1 MSALLS
7 CVTLSSACVTVTGRG
22 SEVGS
27 SSVRLPCCARLGQP
41 GRLSPHKLI
50 MTYDI
55 AVIGGGIVGL
65 SFAMQA
71 TEKFPRLRVA
81 VLEKEA
87 GVARHQSGHNS
98 GVNHSG
104 VYYQAG
110 SLKARLCVAGAREMV
125 EFCSRQ
131 GIPHKV
137 CGKLIVATS
146 SGEAARLDELLVR
159 GVANGL
165 EGLRLL
171 EREAML
177 EIEPHVGGVRA
188 LHVPSTGITDFAAVA
203 AKYAE
208 IAVGR
213 GAVVKTEAE
222 VVGFDRSP
230 SAKSGAIS
238 DAAGDAVVVRTR
250 AGDLSARY
258 VVNCA
263 GLYSD
268 RVARMA
274 GDDPGMMIVPFRGEY
289 YDLAPAR
296 GELVRGLIY
305 PVPDPR
311 YPFLGV
317 HFTRRIHGNVDAGPN
332 AVLAFRREGYRWRDF
347 DLGEALEVARDTGF
361 RAMARREWRSGL
373 AEFRRSLLKR
383 EFVRSCQRLVPAGR
397 MEDMTP
403 GGSGVRAQA
412 VGADGALVDDFRFVG
427 RERFLH
433 VLNVPSPAATA
444 SLPSGREILN
454 MVPAEIVGH

>member
-1 MSALLS
+1 
-7 CVTLSSACVTVTGRG
+7 
-22 SEVGS
+22 
-27 SSVRLPCCARLGQP
+27 
-41 GRLSPHKLI
+41 

-65 SFAMQA
+65 SFAMHT
-71 TEKFPRLRVA
+71 TERFPRLRVV

-87 GVARHQSGHNS
+87 GVARHQTGHNS
-98 GVNHSG
+98 GVIHSG
-104 VYYQAG
+104 VYYKAG

-125 EFCSRQ
+125 EFCSRH
-131 GIPHKV
+131 GIPHEV
-137 CGKLIVATS
+137 CGKLIVATNS
-146 SGEAARLDELLVR
+146 EEAARLDELLAR

-171 EREAML
+171 GREAML

-188 LHVPSTGITDFAAVA
+188 LLVPSTGITDYAAVT

-208 IAVGR
+208 IAVAG
-213 GAVVKTEAE
+213 GAE
-222 VVGFDRSP
+222 VRTNAAVLGFQRTSD
-230 SAKSGAIS
+230 AKS
-238 DAAGDAVVVRTR
+238 AAKRDEVVVRTR
-250 AGDLSARY
+250 AGDFSARY

-268 RVARMA
+268 RVARLA
-274 GDDPGMMIVPFRGEY
+274 GDDPGMMLVPFRGEY
-289 YDLAPAR
+289 YDLAAAR
-296 GELVRGLIY
+296 QSLVRGLIY
-305 PVPDPR
+305 PVSDPR

-317 HFTRRIHGNVDAGPN
+317 HFTRRIQGNVDAGPN

-347 DLGEALEVARDTGF
+347 DLGEAMEVFMDSGF
-361 RAMARREWRSGL
+361 RAMARQHWRNGVG
-373 AEFRRSLLKR
+373 EFRRSLRKR
-383 EFVRSCQRLVPAGR
+383 EFVRSCQRLVPAVW

-412 VGADGALVDDFRFVG
+412 VAPDGALVDDFRFVG

-444 SLPSGREILN
+444 SLPIGREILK
-454 MVPAEIVGH
+454 MVPAEIVG

>member
-1 MSALLS
+1 LRGLD
-7 CVTLSSACVTVTGRG
+7 GRG
-22 SEVGS
+22 
-27 SSVRLPCCARLGQP
+27 AR
-41 GRLSPHKLI
+41 PHTSNPTQNAQA

-71 TEKFPRLRVA
+71 TEKFPRLRLV

-98 GVNHSG
+98 GVIHSG

-125 EFCSRQ
+125 EFCSRH
-131 GIPHKV
+131 GIPHEV
-137 CGKLIVATS
+137 CGKLIVATNS
-146 SGEAARLDELLVR
+146 EEAARLDELLAR

-171 EREAML
+171 ERAAML
-177 EIEPHVGGVRA
+177 EIEPHVGGARA
-188 LHVPSTGITDFAAVA
+188 LHVPSTGITDYALVT

-208 IAVGR
+208 IATGR
-213 GAVVKTEAE
+213 GVDVKTNAG
-222 VVGFDRSP
+222 VVGFKRAS
-230 SAKSGAIS
+230 SGS
-238 DAAGDAVVVRTR
+238 SGAAGDAVVVRTR
-250 AGDLSARY
+250 AGDFSARY

-274 GDDPGMMIVPFRGEY
+274 GDDPGMMIIPFRGEY
-289 YDLAPAR
+289 YDLEASR
-296 GELVRGLIY
+296 KELVRGLIY

-347 DLGEALEVARDTGF
+347 ELGEAMEVFLDAGF
-361 RAMARREWRSGL
+361 QAMARQHWKNGL
-373 AEFRRSLLKR
+373 AEFRRSLRKR
-383 EFVRSCQRLVPAGR
+383 EFVRSCQRLVPAVR

-412 VGADGALVDDFRFVG
+412 VGADGALVDDFRFVA

-444 SLPSGREILN
+444 SLPIGREILK
-454 MVPAEIVGH
+454 MVPAEIVG

>member
-1 MSALLS
+1 
-7 CVTLSSACVTVTGRG
+7 
-22 SEVGS
+22 
-27 SSVRLPCCARLGQP
+27 
-41 GRLSPHKLI
+41 

-65 SFAMQA
+65 SFAMQVG
-71 TEKFPRLRVA
+71 ERFPRLRVV

-87 GVARHQSGHNS
+87 GVARHQTGHNS
-98 GVNHSG
+98 GVIHSG
-104 VYYQAG
+104 VYYKAG

-125 EFCSRQ
+125 EFCSRH
-131 GIPHKV
+131 GIPHEV
-137 CGKLIVATS
+137 CGKLIVATNA
-146 SGEAARLDELLVR
+146 EETARLDDLLAR

-171 EREAML
+171 GREAML
-177 EIEPHVGGVRA
+177 EIEPHVGGLRA
-188 LHVPSTGITDFAAVA
+188 LHVPSTGITDYAAVT

-213 GAVVKTEAE
+213 GAEVKTTAA
-222 VVGFDRSP
+222 VVGFDRTSDT
-230 SAKSGAIS
+230 KSGAG
-238 DAAGDAVVVRTR
+238 AAVVVRTR
-250 AGDLSARY
+250 AGDFSARY

-268 RVARMA
+268 RIARMA
-274 GDDPGMMIVPFRGEY
+274 GDDPGMLLVPFRGEY
-289 YDLAPAR
+289 YDLAAAR
-296 GELVRGLIY
+296 QELVRGLIY

-317 HFTRRIHGNVDAGPN
+317 HFTRRIQGNVDAGPN

-347 DLGEALEVARDTGF
+347 DLGETMEVFMDAGF
-361 RAMARREWRSGL
+361 RAMARQHWKNGL
-373 AEFRRSLLKR
+373 KEFRRSLRKR
-383 EFVRSCQRLVPAGR
+383 EFVRSCQRLVPEVR

-412 VGADGALVDDFRFVG
+412 VGTDGVLVDDFRFVE

-444 SLPSGREILN
+444 SLPIGREILK
-454 MVPAEIVGH
+454 MVPEEITK

>member
-1 MSALLS
+1 VSAL
-7 CVTLSSACVTVTGRG
+7 
-22 SEVGS
+22 
-27 SSVRLPCCARLGQP
+27 
-41 GRLSPHKLI
+41 HKL

-71 TEKFPRLRVA
+71 TEKFPRLRVV
-81 VLEKEA
+81 VLEKET
-87 GVARHQSGHNS
+87 GVARHQTGHNS
-98 GVNHSG
+98 GVIHSG
-104 VYYQAG
+104 VYYKAG

-125 EFCSRQ
+125 GFCSQ
-131 GIPHKV
+131 HGIPHEV
-137 CGKLIVATS
+137 CGKLIVATNS
-146 SGEAARLDELLVR
+146 EESARLDDLLVR

-171 EREAML
+171 SREAML
-177 EIEPHVGGVRA
+177 EFEPHVGGVRA
-188 LHVPSTGITDFAAVA
+188 LHVPSTGITDYAVVT

-213 GAVVKTEAE
+213 GAEVRTGAG
-222 VVGFDRSP
+222 VVGFDRS
-230 SAKSGAIS
+230 SEVRSDAKSGA
-238 DAAGDAVVVRTR
+238 AGGAVVVRTR
-250 AGDLSARY
+250 AGDFSARY

-274 GDDPGMMIVPFRGEY
+274 GDDPGMLLVPFRGEY
-289 YDLAPAR
+289 YDLAAGR
-296 GELVRGLIY
+296 AELVRGLIY

-332 AVLAFRREGYRWRDF
+332 AVLAFRREGYRFLDF
-347 DLGEALEVARDTGF
+347 DLGEAMEVFMDAGF
-361 RAMARREWRSGL
+361 RVMARQHWKNGL
-373 AEFRRSLLKR
+373 SEVRRSLRKR
-383 EFVRSCQRLVPAGR
+383 EFVQSCQRLVPEVR
-397 MEDMTP
+397 MEDMTR

-412 VGADGALVDDFRFVG
+412 VGTDGALVDDFRFVA

-444 SLPSGREILN
+444 SLPIGREILK
-454 MVPAEIVGH
+454 MVPAEIVG

>member
-1 MSALLS
+1 
-7 CVTLSSACVTVTGRG
+7 
-22 SEVGS
+22 
-27 SSVRLPCCARLGQP
+27 
-41 GRLSPHKLI
+41 

-71 TEKFPRLRVA
+71 TERFPRLRIV

-87 GVARHQSGHNS
+87 GVARHQTGHNS
-98 GVNHSG
+98 GVIHSG

-125 EFCSRQ
+125 EFCARH
-131 GIPHKV
+131 GIPHQV
-137 CGKLIVATS
+137 CGKLIVATNS
-146 SGEAARLDELLVR
+146 EEAARLDDLLAR
-159 GVANGL
+159 GVTNGL

-171 EREAML
+171 SREAML

-188 LHVPSTGITDFAAVA
+188 LHVPSTGITDYTAVA

-208 IAVGR
+208 IAAGH
-213 GAVVKTEAE
+213 GAEVKTGAG
-222 VVGFDRSP
+222 VVGFARAS
-230 SAKSGAIS
+230 SGGS
-238 DAAGDAVVVRTR
+238 DEVVVRTR
-250 AGDLSARY
+250 AGEFSARY

-274 GDDPGMMIVPFRGEY
+274 GDDPGMMLVPFRGEY
-289 YDLAPAR
+289 YDLAAAR
-296 GELVRGLIY
+296 GDLVRGLIY

-332 AVLAFRREGYRWRDF
+332 AVLAFGRESYRWRNFDF
-347 DLGEALEVARDTGF
+347 GEAMEVFMDTGF
-361 RAMARREWRSGL
+361 RAMARRHWKNGL
-373 AEFRRSLLKR
+373 AEFRRSLRKR
-383 EFVRSCQRLVPAGR
+383 EFVRSCQRLVPAVR

-412 VGADGALVDDFRFVG
+412 VAPDGALVDDFRFVG

-444 SLPSGREILN
+444 SLPIGREILK
-454 MVPAEIVGH
+454 MVPPEILG

>member
-1 MSALLS
+1 MRGRALHGVYS
-7 CVTLSSACVTVTGRG
+7 R
-22 SEVGS
+22 
-27 SSVRLPCCARLGQP
+27 
-41 GRLSPHKLI
+41 GRLSLREL

-71 TEKFPRLRVA
+71 TEKFPRLRVV

-87 GVARHQSGHNS
+87 GVARHQTGHNS
-98 GVNHSG
+98 GVIHSG
-104 VYYQAG
+104 VYYKEG

-125 EFCSRQ
+125 EFCSRHV
-131 GIPHKV
+131 IPHEV
-137 CGKLIVATS
+137 CGKLIVATDS
-146 SGEAARLDELLVR
+146 EEAARLDALLAR

-171 EREAML
+171 DRAAML
-177 EIEPHVGGVRA
+177 EIEPHIGGVRA
-188 LHVPSTGITDFAAVA
+188 LHVPSTGITDYALVT

-208 IAVGR
+208 IAAGSGTEIKI
-213 GAVVKTEAE
+213 GAG
-222 VVGFDRSP
+222 VVGFGRAS
-230 SAKSGAIS
+230 SGNSGA
-238 DAAGDAVVVRTR
+238 AGNAVVVRTR
-250 AGDLSARY
+250 AGDFSARY

-274 GDDPGMMIVPFRGEY
+274 GDDPGMMLVPFRGEY
-289 YDLAPAR
+289 YDLAAAR
-296 GELVRGLIY
+296 QSLVHGLIY

-347 DLGEALEVARDTGF
+347 DLGETMEVLLDAGF
-361 RAMARREWRSGL
+361 QAMARQHWKNGL
-373 AEFRRSLLKR
+373 GEFRRSLRKR
-383 EFVRSCQRLVPAGR
+383 EFVRSCQRLVPDVR

-412 VGADGALVDDFRFVG
+412 VGADGTLVDDFRFVG

-444 SLPSGREILN
+444 SLPIGREILK
-454 MVPAEIVGH
+454 MVPAEITG